1 MATLSNIFIDQ
12 DATFSTTVTVN
23 DSTGSALDL
32 TGYTAVAQIR
42 KTYLSSTATSM
53 TVAFNADR
61 TTGKIDLSLTATQT
75 GALKAGRYVYDLSI
89 TTSDSSTT
97 TRVVEGI
104 ATVNPSVSR

>member
-12 DATFSTTVTVN
+12 DATFTTTVTVN
-23 DSTGSALDL
+23 DSTGSALNL

-53 TVAFNADR
+53 TVAFATDR
-61 TTGKIDLSLTATQT
+61 STGQITLSLTATQT
-75 GALKAGRYVYDLSI
+75 GALKAGRYVYDLAI
-89 TTSDSSTT
+89 TTSDSVTT
-97 TRVVEGI
+97 TRVIEGV